1 MPAIKNVCVF
11 CGSSK
16 GRDPAY
22 PEAARAF
29 GETLAREKIRLIY
42 GGGNIGM
49 MGELA
54 KAVETAGGK
63 VLGII
68 PEFLVAREHARESGH
83 ELVVV
88 RDMHERKSLMVEKAD
103 AFVALPG
110 GIGTLEEMVEQLT
123 WFQLDR
129 HRKPVLLANIKG
141 FWNPFLALLA
151 HLQQEKFLYGGLK
164 YFVADRIEDIL
175 PKLRA
180 AAEDVPAKAVAEGM

>member
-1 MPAIKNVCVF
+1 MTTLKNICIF
-11 CGSSK
+11 CGSSN

-22 PEAARAF
+22 VDAARTF
-29 GETLAREKIRLIY
+29 GKMLARENVGLVY
-42 GGGNIGM
+42 GGGNVGM

-54 KAVETAGGK
+54 KAVEAAGGN

-68 PEFLVAREHARESGH
+68 PEFLVERERAYEGGH

-88 RDMHERKSLMVEKAD
+88 ENMHQRKSLMVEKAD

-129 HRKPVLLANIKG
+129 HQKPVLLANIKG
-141 FWNPFLALLA
+141 FWNPLLDLLA
-151 HLQQEKFLYGGLK
+151 HLKRENYLYGGLK
-164 YFVADRIEDIL
+164 YLVADRVEDIL
-175 PKLRA
+175 PKLHA
-180 AAEDVPAKAVAEGM
+180 AVEEVPTKAVAPGM